1 MQQSGYNAST
11 SYVQRTRAR
20 LHQTFPRFAFLY
32 SRSDTP
38 AGICAAQY
46 TAAERANAALR
57 KKGEVS
63 A

>member
-1 MQQSGYNAST
+1 MQQLGYNTSS

-20 LHQTFPRFAFLY
+20 LDRIFTRFDSLY
-32 SRSDTP
+32 SRSDMP

-46 TAAERANAALR
+46 TAIGRDKVSLR
-57 KKGEVS
+57 KGEVS

>member
-1 MQQSGYNAST
+1 MQQSSYNAST

-20 LHQTFPRFAFLY
+20 LHQTFLRFELLY
-32 SRSDTP
+32 SRSGTP
-38 AGICAAQY
+38 AGICTAQY
-46 TAAERANAALR
+46 IATERVNAALR